1 MPVEIRELVIT
12 TTINANNN
20 NTTHSTQTN
29 TIDTKKII
37 EECVEQ
43 VMEIIKE
50 KEQR

>member
-12 TTINANNN
+12 TTI
-20 NTTHSTQTN
+20 STDNSRNTN
-29 TIDTKKII
+29 TAQPTTVDTEKII
-37 EECVEQ
+37 KACVEQ